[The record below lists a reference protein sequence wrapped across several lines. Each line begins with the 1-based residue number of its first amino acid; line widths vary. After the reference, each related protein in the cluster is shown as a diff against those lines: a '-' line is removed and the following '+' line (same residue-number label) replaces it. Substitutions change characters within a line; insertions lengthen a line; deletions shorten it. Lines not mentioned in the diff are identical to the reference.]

1 MTQHAVWITALF
13 AALGVAAAAP
23 ATSAHVDAP
32 AGVTTSV
39 TLYPVADTYVDQQNP
54 TQNFNTAAQWPVE
67 RRTNN
72 TERYPLLRFDT
83 SAIPEDATVTSAD
96 LKVYLM
102 SGSGDSPILVK
113 VERITFT
120 WNQDTVTWN
129 SRPPVAGVYGSW
141 ETDND
146 PGTRT
151 FDIRVLAANW
161 IRDAWPNHGVTLRG
175 PDGGTYER
183 LYRATGAT
191 RPHLDIVYTAPEPT
205 ATATSSSTAGTTPS
219 PSATST
225 ATPSSTSTP
234 APTSTPTSSLTT
246 TPTQTPSPTATP
258 SPTST
263 SAPSTTPTDPPTATS
278 TPTETPLP
286 PGSATITPTPSPTP
300 SITPP
305 TPATATPSETPTTT
319 RTPSPT
325 ISTPGPSSTPTPS
338 DTPTYGSQTPSRTP
352 TQTDTPTPLDRH
364 ILYLPMT
371 LRSATIEIDP
381 PTPTAI
387 IPPPNP

>member
-1 MTQHAVWITALF
+1 MTQHAVWITALC
-13 AALGVAAAAP
+13 AALGAATAAP

-183 LYRATGAT
+183 LYRSTGAT

-205 ATATSSSTAGTTPS
+205 ATATSSSTAGATPS

-234 APTSTPTSSLTT
+234 APTSTPTSSPTT
-246 TPTQTPSPTATP
+246 TPTQTSWNTSTASPTATP

-286 PGSATITPTPSPTP
+286 PGSATITATTSPTP

-305 TPATATPSETPTTT
+305 TPATATPS
-319 RTPSPT
+319 
-325 ISTPGPSSTPTPS
+325 
-338 DTPTYGSQTPSRTP
+338 DTPTYGSQTPSPTP
-352 TQTDTPTPLDRH
+352 PDPDTPTPLARH
-364 ILYLPMT
+364 NLYLPLS
-371 LRSATIEIDP
+371 LRSATMEPDP
-381 PTPTAI
+381 PTPLASA
-387 IPPPNP
+387 PQRASPNP

>member
-1 MTQHAVWITALF
+1 MTQHAVWITALC

-205 ATATSSSTAGTTPS
+205 ATATPTAGTTPS

-234 APTSTPTSSLTT
+234 APTSTPTSSQTT
-246 TPTQTPSPTATP
+246 TPTHTPSPTATP

-286 PGSATITPTPSPTP
+286 PGSATITATTSPTP

-364 ILYLPMT
+364 ILYLPVT

>member
-1 MTQHAVWITALF
+1 MTQHAVWITALC

-54 TQNFNTAAQWPVE
+54 TQNFNGAAQWPVE

-205 ATATSSSTAGTTPS
+205 ATATATATTTAGTTPS

-234 APTSTPTSSLTT
+234 SPTSTSTSSQTT
-246 TPTQTPSPTATP
+246 TPTHTPSSTATP

-286 PGSATITPTPSPTP
+286 PGSATITATTSPTP

-305 TPATATPSETPTTT
+305 TPATATPSATPTTT

-381 PTPTAI
+381 PTPS
-387 IPPPNP
+387 P